1 MSLPKNT
8 YLAIAASVL
17 ASTCDASARAADA
30 PVAAGDVDHQKLLHA
45 DDHPGDWMSYGRTY
59 DEQRFSPLNAI
70 TADNVKQLGLA
81 WYYDLETN
89 RGQEATPIE
98 VGGVLYVSTA
108 WDIVKAFQAAS
119 GKLLWSFDPKVPQR
133 IGPNLCC
140 DAVNRGVAVWKG
152 KVYIGTLDGR
162 LIAIDAA
169 SGKELFEVQTT
180 DRTKPYSITQAPR
193 IVKDKV
199 ILGVSGSDYNVRGY
213 VSAYDTETGKMIWRF
228 YTVPGDPS
236 KPFENAAMA
245 KAAKTWNGE
254 WWKVGGGGAVWDAI
268 AYDPELD
275 LLYFGTDNGDP
286 WNKSF
291 RSPKHSDNLF
301 ITSIIAVKPDTGEY
315 VWHYQLNPGDEW
327 DFSATQQIILAD
339 LRIEGKVHKVLMQAP
354 KNGFFY
360 VLDRQT
366 GELLS
371 AKPFAVVTWAK
382 GIDLKSG
389 RPIENPDARYAE
401 TGKPFVSTPSS
412 LGAHSWQPMSY
423 NPKTGLVYIPA
434 QDSPFPYIPAAK
446 FGPKAR
452 GMNTGL
458 DWGALEPPLK
468 SDAARTAGP
477 DPAAFTGYL
486 VAWDA
491 ARQKEAWRI
500 KFKGPWNGGTLS
512 TAGNLLFQGDAAEEF
527 VAYRADTGER
537 LWSTRTQTG
546 VIAAP
551 ITFQRN
557 GEQYIAVMA
566 GWGGTFALVPGAMSF
581 KSGNERN
588 TSRLLVFKLGGR
600 VELPAAP
607 LAASVFDPPSQ
618 SADTATLA
626 HGRQVYG
633 EYCSQ
638 CHGIGAVSG
647 GVTPDLRR
655 SAYLKNDTFFDI
667 VLGGLLQDAGMAS
680 FAVSIDRKDAEAI
693 RAYLVSQA
701 WDAKNAVIAP
711 HAADP

>member
-1 MSLPKNT
+1 MMISLNRFIEMVAWS
-8 YLAIAASVL
+8 LAA
-17 ASTCDASARAADA
+17 TCYTSAHAVDASAATAN
-30 PVAAGDVDHQKLLHA
+30 VDYQKLLHA

-59 DEQRFSPLNAI
+59 SEQRFSPLTGI

-81 WYYDLETN
+81 WYYDLDTN

-98 VGGVLYVSTA
+98 MDGVLYVSTA
-108 WDIVKAFQAAS
+108 WDIVKAFEAAS
-119 GKLLWSFDPKVPQR
+119 GKLIWSFDPKVPRQ

-169 SGKELFEVQTT
+169 SGKEVFEVRTA
-180 DRTKPYSITQAPR
+180 DETKPYTITQAPR

-199 ILGVSGSDYNVRGY
+199 ILGVSGSDYNLRGY
-213 VSAYDTETGKMIWRF
+213 VSAYDTETGKMLWRF

-245 KAAKTWNGE
+245 RAAKTWNGE

-268 AYDPELD
+268 AYDPDLD

-286 WNKSF
+286 WNKTF
-291 RSPKHSDNLF
+291 RSPKPSDNLF

-327 DFSATQQIILAD
+327 DFSATQQIILAEI
-339 LRIEGKVHKVLMQAP
+339 RIEGRVRKVLMQAP

-389 RPIENPDARYAE
+389 RPIENPHARYAE
-401 TGKPFVSTPSS
+401 SGKMFVSMPST

-423 NPKTGLVYIPA
+423 SPKTGLVYIPA
-434 QDSPFPYIPAAK
+434 QDSPFPYVPAAK

-468 SDAARTAGP
+468 PDAASQAS
-477 DPAAFTGYL
+477 DPNAFTGYL
-486 VAWDA
+486 VAWDP

-512 TAGNLLFQGDAAEEF
+512 TAGDLLFQGDAAEEF

-551 ITFQRN
+551 ITFARN
-557 GEQYIAVMA
+557 GEQYVAVMA
-566 GWGGTFALVPGAMSF
+566 GWGGTFALVPGALSF

-588 TSRLLVFKLGGR
+588 ISRLLVFKLGGR
-600 VELPAAP
+600 AELPAAP
-607 LAASVFDPPSQ
+607 LAASLLDPPPQ
-618 SADTATLA
+618 TADVTTIA

-638 CHGIGAVSG
+638 CHGMGAVSG

-655 SAYLKNDTFFDI
+655 SVYLKSDIFFDI
-667 VLGGLLQDAGMAS
+667 VLGGLLKDGGMPV
-680 FAVSIDRKDAEAI
+680 FGGSIDRKDADAI
-693 RAYLVSQA
+693 RAYIVLQA
-701 WDAKNAVIAP
+701 WSAKNAERTQ
-711 HAADP
+711 